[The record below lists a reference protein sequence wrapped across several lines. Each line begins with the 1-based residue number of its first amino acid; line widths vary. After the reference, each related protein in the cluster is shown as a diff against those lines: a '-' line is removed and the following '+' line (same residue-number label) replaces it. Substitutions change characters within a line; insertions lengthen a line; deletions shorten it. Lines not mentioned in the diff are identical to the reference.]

1 MLNNTPSLDLVEF
14 IETQILPKYNAFDRA
29 HNLEHVTRV
38 IRRSLDLVKSTG
50 ADINMVYTIAAY
62 HDLGMSGH
70 RADHHLRGG
79 KILAADARL
88 KKWFS
93 VEQIKVMKEAVE
105 DHRASAS
112 RAPRSIYGKIVAEAD
127 RDIDTEVVIRRTVQF
142 GFANYPELDKE
153 GHWKR
158 FKEHMNSKYSK
169 DGYIKLWIPNSPNAQ
184 KLNELRNLIAQPIK
198 LWEAFSESCLI
209 SVSFIFFC
217 KNLIENRTHLVGLYY
232 ELAQFVKLAFILRS
246 LYPQAD
252 ITIDGVFLVHV
263 LHKTLPMSFCVQ
275 FRIVGQSILDGSTD
289 NSFWLYVAV
298 SLSYNLAIDA
308 AWSP

>member
-38 IRRSLDLVKSTG
+38 IRRSLDLVRSTG

-70 RADHHLRGG
+70 RADHHIRGG

-93 VEQIKVMKEAVE
+93 AEQINVMKEAVE

-127 RDIDTEVVIRRTVQF
+127 RDIDTEVVIRRTIQF
-142 GFANYPELDKE
+142 GFANYPDLDKE
-153 GHWKR
+153 CHWKR

-184 KLNELRNLIAQPIK
+184 KLNELRNLIAQPIQ
-198 LWEAFSESCLI
+198 LREVFSKI
-209 SVSFIFFC
+209 
-217 KNLIENRTHLVGLYY
+217 Y
-232 ELAQFVKLAFILRS
+232 EEELK
-246 LYPQAD
+246 
-252 ITIDGVFLVHV
+252 
-263 LHKTLPMSFCVQ
+263 
-275 FRIVGQSILDGSTD
+275 
-289 NSFWLYVAV
+289 
-298 SLSYNLAIDA
+298 A
-308 AWSP
+308 ATT

>member
-1 MLNNTPSLDLVEF
+1 MISNSPSLDLVEF
-14 IETQILPKYNAFDRA
+14 IETQILPKYAEFDRA

-38 IRRSLDLVKSTG
+38 IRNSLELVKSTG

-93 VEQIKVMKEAVE
+93 PEQLKIMKEAVE

-112 RAPRSIYGKIVAEAD
+112 RAPRSVYGKIVAEAD
-127 RDIDTEVVIRRTVQF
+127 RDIDSDTVFRRTIQY
-142 GFANYPELDKE
+142 GLSNYPELDRE

-158 FKEHMNSKYSK
+158 FQEHMQSKYSK

-184 KLNELRNLIAQPIK
+184 RLNALRNIIAQP
-198 LWEAFSESCLI
+198 E
-209 SVSFIFFC
+209 
-217 KNLIENRTHLVGLYY
+217 
-232 ELAQFVKLAFILRS
+232 QLRKEFER
-246 LYPQAD
+246 LFDDETQP
-252 ITIDGVFLVHV
+252 
-263 LHKTLPMSFCVQ
+263 
-275 FRIVGQSILDGSTD
+275 
-289 NSFWLYVAV
+289 
-298 SLSYNLAIDA
+298 
-308 AWSP
+308 